1 RSPGLEALGLLCARH
16 VVLST
21 TRLKAFSASSSSTM
35 HYAVAAAI
43 FAAGAHAAAVAPL
56 CARATSSSSSG
67 GWETRYTATGT
78 AAVAA
83 AAATA
88 KTSSPTSNVK
98 GKAFDRFVII
108 WNENTDY
115 DKAIGDPNFA
125 WLAKKGITLS
135 NNFAVTH
142 PSEPNYFAS
151 VSGDYLGM
159 NNDNF
164 NRADRNVSTVFDLLD
179 TQGISWAAY
188 QEDMP
193 FSGFEGMAWVNQQNG
208 ANDYVRK
215 HDPPIF
221 FDSVT
226 SSEQRLSQ
234 VKNLSMVYPERS
246 QFHKDLKAN
255 KLPQWLFC
263 TPNMT
268 SDGHDASVTTA
279 GAWNRKFLEPL
290 LEDKNFMNNTLVLVT
305 WDENETYTQKN
316 RILGILLGDSIPK
329 ELVGTTDS
337 NFYNHYSELATVE
350 ANWDL
355 PTLGRWDVG
364 ANVYKFVADKTKSV
378 IRQWSN
384 TSTVPDRY
392 FNQSYAG
399 FFNSKTAK
407 QYPKPNLALDENA
420 AGRKILESIKA
431 TWKDSKAPT
440 YYEDTVQ
447 VSDGLNPPLGY
458 KA

>member
-1 RSPGLEALGLLCARH
+1 LSSTCQDTPSCLPFVLRLLACHKFKMRCAVFAVFFAASARA
-16 VVLST
+16 VAVDA
-21 TRLKAFSASSSSTM
+21 RAASSN
-35 HYAVAAAI
+35 A
-43 FAAGAHAAAVAPL
+43 
-56 CARATSSSSSG
+56 

-115 DKAIGDPNFA
+115 DKARGDPNLA
-125 WLAKKGITLS
+125 WLTQRGILLD

-151 VSGDYLGM
+151 VSGDYFGM
-159 NNDNF
+159 QNDDF

-179 TQGISWAAY
+179 TKGISWGTY
-188 QEDMP
+188 QEDLP
-193 FSGFEGMAWVNQQNG
+193 FSGFEGMAWVNQKNG

-215 HDPPIF
+215 HNPPIF

-234 VKNLSMVYPERS
+234 IKNVSMSQPERS

-255 KLPQWLFC
+255 KLPQWIWV

-268 SDGHDASVTTA
+268 SDGHDTSVTVA
-279 GAWNRKFLEPL
+279 GTWTRNFLEPL
-290 LEDKNFMNNTLVLVT
+290 LEDKKFMNNTLVLVT
-305 WDENETYTQKN
+305 FDENETYGQQN
-316 RILGILLGDSIPK
+316 RILGILLGDAVPK
-329 ELVGTTDS
+329 ELIGSTDS
-337 NFYNHYSELATVE
+337 NFYNHYSELATVQ

-364 ANVYKFVADKTKSV
+364 ANVYKSVAEKTNSV
-378 IRQWSN
+378 VRQWS
-384 TSTVPDRY
+384 TAATVPDR
-392 FNQSYAG
+392 FWNQSYAG
-399 FFNSKTAK
+399 FFNTKATK
-407 QYPKPNLALDENA
+407 QYPKPNLALEKNA
-420 AGRKILESIKA
+420 AGRKILDSVKQ
-431 TWKDSKAPT
+431 TWKDSQAPT
-440 YYEDTVQ
+440 YYEDTIQ
-447 VSDGLNPPLGY
+447 VPDGLHPPKGF
-458 KA
+458 KP

>member
-1 RSPGLEALGLLCARH
+1 MPLTSRTAVQGRSPGLEALGFLCARH

-21 TRLKAFSASSSSTM
+21 ARLKAFSASSSSTM

-78 AAVAA
+78 AAVAAA

-193 FSGFEGMAWVNQQNG
+193 FSGFEGMAW
-208 ANDYVRK
+208 
-215 HDPPIF
+215 
-221 FDSVT
+221 
-226 SSEQRLSQ
+226 

-447 VSDGLNPPLGY
+447 VLDGLNPPPGY